1 MTLKNL
7 RWLDTNLRDES
18 VIDGELF
25 ILANLR
31 GMGEMSKVAW
41 SELKTQKQWKKE
53 LQKLLCT
60 NDYAVVRAMERIW
73 DLQTDAEKLS
83 GQALSENGIGFN
95 RVDSVEIKKY
105 VEKHA
110 KQSLDA
116 EDIRVIRST
125 MLKYWKQLMK
135 LSKLKLE
142 KEKRED
148 VGWAVGQEAAE
159 VEVEEASDSC
169 LLPADV
175 ASADCKLVRGLPVRD
190 I

>member
-1 MTLKNL
+1 MTLEHL
-7 RWLDTNLRDES
+7 RWLDTNLRDEG

-25 ILANLR
+25 ILVNLR
-31 GMGEMSKVAW
+31 GTSEMSKVAW

-60 NDYAVVRAMERIW
+60 NNYAVVHAMERIW
-73 DLQTDAEKLS
+73 DMQTDAEKLS
-83 GQALSENGIGFN
+83 GQALTENGVGFN
-95 RVDSVEIKKY
+95 RVDSIEIKKY

-110 KQSLDA
+110 RQSLDA
-116 EDIRVIRST
+116 EDIRVVRSI

-148 VGWAVGQEAAE
+148 VGGAVSQEAVAE
-159 VEVEEASDSC
+159 EVEEAYDSS
-169 LLPADV
+169 LL
-175 ASADCKLVRGLPVRD
+175 SANVSCPDCLPVPDLPTRD
-190 I
+190 S

>member
-1 MTLKNL
+1 MTLKDL
-7 RWLDTNLRDES
+7 GWLDTNLKDES

-25 ILANLR
+25 ILVNLR
-31 GMGEMSKVAW
+31 GMSEMSKVAW

-60 NDYAVVRAMERIW
+60 NDYAVVHAMERIW

-83 GQALSENGIGFN
+83 GQALAENGIGFN
-95 RVDSVEIKKY
+95 RVDSIEIKKY

-110 KQSLDA
+110 RQSLGE
-116 EDIRVIRST
+116 EDIRVVRSI

-142 KEKRED
+142 KEKQED
-148 VGWAVGQEAAE
+148 VGGAISQEAVAYE
-159 VEVEEASDSC
+159 AEEAFDSGLLSTDVSC
-169 LLPADV
+169 LDCMPVCDLPT
-175 ASADCKLVRGLPVRD
+175 RD
-190 I
+190 L

>member
-1 MTLKNL
+1 MTLKFL
-7 RWLDTNLRDES
+7 GWLDTNLRDES
-18 VIDGELF
+18 VIDGEQF
-25 ILANLR
+25 ILVNLR
-31 GMGEMSKVAW
+31 RMGEMSRVAW

-60 NDYAVVRAMERIW
+60 NDYAVVHAMERIW

-83 GQALSENGIGFN
+83 GQALTENGIGFN

-110 KQSLDA
+110 RQSLDA
-116 EDIRVIRST
+116 EDIRVVRSI

-148 VGWAVGQEAAE
+148 VGGAVSQEAVAE
-159 VEVEEASDSC
+159 EVEEASDYC
-169 LLPADV
+169 LLHTDV
-175 ASADCKLVRGLPVRD
+175 IAADCMPVRD
-190 I
+190 LLPRDS

>member
-1 MTLKNL
+1 MTLKDL
-7 RWLDTNLRDES
+7 GWLDTNLKDES

-25 ILANLR
+25 ILVNLR
-31 GMGEMSKVAW
+31 RMSEMSKVAW

-60 NDYAVVRAMERIW
+60 NDYAVVHAMERIW

-83 GQALSENGIGFN
+83 GQALAENGVGFN
-95 RVDSVEIKKY
+95 RVDSIEIKKY

-110 KQSLDA
+110 RQSLDA
-116 EDIRVIRST
+116 EDIRVVRSI

-142 KEKRED
+142 KEKQED
-148 VGWAVGQEAAE
+148 VGGAVSQEAAE
-159 VEVEEASDSC
+159 TEVEEAFDSG
-169 LLPADV
+169 LLSTDV
-175 ASADCKLVRGLPVRD
+175 SGLDCMPVCDLPTRD
-190 I
+190 L

>member
-1 MTLKNL
+1 MTLEFL
-7 RWLDTNLRDES
+7 GWLDTNLRDES
-18 VIDGELF
+18 VIDVNLF
-25 ILANLR
+25 ILEDSR

-60 NDYAVVRAMERIW
+60 NDHAVVRAMERIW

-83 GQALSENGIGFN
+83 GQALTENGIGFN

-110 KQSLDA
+110 RQSLDA
-116 EDIRVIRST
+116 EDIRVVRSI

-148 VGWAVGQEAAE
+148 VGRAVSQEASE
-159 VEVEEASDSC
+159 VEV
-169 LLPADV
+169 
-175 ASADCKLVRGLPVRD
+175 
-190 I
+190 

>member
-1 MTLKNL
+1 MTLEYL
-7 RWLDTNLRDES
+7 GWLDTNLRDRS
-18 VIDGELF
+18 VIDVILF
-25 ILANLR
+25 ILVDLR
-31 GMGEMSKVAW
+31 GMSEMSKVAW

-60 NDYAVVRAMERIW
+60 NDYAVVHAMERIW

-83 GQALSENGIGFN
+83 GQALTENGIGFN

-110 KQSLDA
+110 RQSLDA
-116 EDIRVIRST
+116 EDIRIVRSI

-142 KEKRED
+142 KEKRGD
-148 VGWAVGQEAAE
+148 VVRAVSQEAVE
-159 VEVEEASDSC
+159 VEVEEASDGG

-175 ASADCKLVRGLPVRD
+175 AGLDCMPVRD
-190 I
+190 LPLVDC

>member
-1 MTLKNL
+1 MTLKFL
-7 RWLDTNLRDES
+7 GWLDTNLRDES
-18 VIDGELF
+18 VIDVILF
-25 ILANLR
+25 ILVNLR
-31 GMGEMSKVAW
+31 EMSEMSKVAW

-83 GQALSENGIGFN
+83 GQALTENGIGFN
-95 RVDSVEIKKY
+95 RVDSAEIKKY

-110 KQSLDA
+110 RQSLDA
-116 EDIRVIRST
+116 EDIRVVRSI

-142 KEKRED
+142 KEKRGD
-148 VGWAVGQEAAE
+148 VGRAVSQEAVE
-159 VEVEEASDSC
+159 VEVEEASDGG
-169 LLPADV
+169 LL
-175 ASADCKLVRGLPVRD
+175 SADIAGADCISVFDLPPRD
-190 I
+190 L

>member
-1 MTLKNL
+1 
-7 RWLDTNLRDES
+7 
-18 VIDGELF
+18 
-25 ILANLR
+25 
-31 GMGEMSKVAW
+31 MSKVAW

-60 NDYAVVRAMERIW
+60 NDYAVVHAMERIW

-83 GQALSENGIGFN
+83 GQALTENGIGFN

-110 KQSLDA
+110 RQSLDA
-116 EDIRVIRST
+116 EDIRAVRSI

-142 KEKRED
+142 KEKHGD
-148 VGWAVGQEAAE
+148 VGGAVSQEAAE
-159 VEVEEASDSC
+159 VEVEEAPVSGM
-169 LLPADV
+169 LHADV
-175 ASADCKLVRGLPVRD
+175 VGLDCMPVRD
-190 I
+190 IPPRDC

>member
-1 MTLKNL
+1 MTLEYL

-25 ILANLR
+25 ILVNLR
-31 GMGEMSKVAW
+31 GMSKMSKVAW

-60 NDYAVVRAMERIW
+60 NDYAVVHAMERIW

-83 GQALSENGIGFN
+83 GQALTENGMGFN

-110 KQSLDA
+110 RQSLGE
-116 EDIRVIRST
+116 EDIRVVRSI

-148 VGWAVGQEAAE
+148 VGGAVSQEAVADE
-159 VEVEEASDSC
+159 AEEASGSC
-169 LLPADV
+169 LLHADV
-175 ASADCKLVRGLPVRD
+175 VADDPEPVRD
-190 I
+190 LPLRGF

>member
-1 MTLKNL
+1 
-7 RWLDTNLRDES
+7 
-18 VIDGELF
+18 
-25 ILANLR
+25 
-31 GMGEMSKVAW
+31 MSKVAW

-60 NDYAVVRAMERIW
+60 NDYAVVHAMERIW

-83 GQALSENGIGFN
+83 GQALTENGIGFN

-110 KQSLDA
+110 RQLLDA
-116 EDIRVIRST
+116 EDIRAVRSI

-142 KEKRED
+142 KEKHGD
-148 VGWAVGQEAAE
+148 VGVAVSQEATE
-159 VEVEEASDSC
+159 VEVEEAPVSGM
-169 LLPADV
+169 LHADV
-175 ASADCKLVRGLPVRD
+175 VGLDCMPVRD
-190 I
+190 IPHRDC

>member
-1 MTLKNL
+1 MTLEYL
-7 RWLDTNLRDES
+7 GWLDTNLRDES

-25 ILANLR
+25 ILVNLR
-31 GMGEMSKVAW
+31 GMSEMGRVAW

-60 NDYAVVRAMERIW
+60 NDNAVVRAMERIW

-83 GQALSENGIGFN
+83 GQALAENGVGFN

-110 KQSLDA
+110 RQSLDA
-116 EDIRVIRST
+116 EDIRVVRSI

-142 KEKRED
+142 REKRED
-148 VGWAVGQEAAE
+148 VGRAVSQEAAE
-159 VEVEEASDSC
+159 VEVEEASDSSV
-169 LLPADV
+169 LPAAV
-175 ASADCKLVRGLPVRD
+175 ACLDCMHVLGLHP
-190 I
+190 

>member
-1 MTLKNL
+1 
-7 RWLDTNLRDES
+7 
-18 VIDGELF
+18 
-25 ILANLR
+25 
-31 GMGEMSKVAW
+31 MSRVAW

-60 NDYAVVRAMERIW
+60 NDYAVVHAMERIW
-73 DLQTDAEKLS
+73 DLQTDAEKLA

-110 KQSLDA
+110 RQSLDE
-116 EDIRVIRST
+116 EDIRVVRSI

-135 LSKLKLE
+135 LSKLNLE

-148 VGWAVGQEAAE
+148 VVGAVSQEATEAE
-159 VEVEEASDSC
+159 VEEVSDGG
-169 LLPADV
+169 LLPDDV
-175 ASADCKLVRGLPVRD
+175 IGADCMPVSNLPSRD
-190 I
+190 C

>member
-1 MTLKNL
+1 
-7 RWLDTNLRDES
+7 
-18 VIDGELF
+18 
-25 ILANLR
+25 
-31 GMGEMSKVAW
+31 MSKVDW

-60 NDYAVVRAMERIW
+60 NDYAVVHAMERIW

-83 GQALSENGIGFN
+83 GQALSEN

-116 EDIRVIRST
+116 EDIRVVRSI

-148 VGWAVGQEAAE
+148 VGRAVSQEAVE
-159 VEVEEASDSC
+159 VEVEEASDYS

-175 ASADCKLVRGLPVRD
+175 AGLDCMPVCDLPPLD
-190 I
+190 C

>member
-1 MTLKNL
+1 
-7 RWLDTNLRDES
+7 
-18 VIDGELF
+18 
-25 ILANLR
+25 
-31 GMGEMSKVAW
+31 MSKVAW
-41 SELKTQKQWKKE
+41 SELKTQKQWKRE

-83 GQALSENGIGFN
+83 GQALTENGIGFN

-105 VEKHA
+105 IEKHA
-110 KQSLDA
+110 QQSLDA
-116 EDIRVIRST
+116 EDIRVIRSI

-148 VGWAVGQEAAE
+148 VGRAVSQEASE
-159 VEVEEASDSC
+159 VEVEEASDSS
-169 LLPADV
+169 LLHADV
-175 ASADCKLVRGLPVRD
+175 AGHDCLPVSD
-190 I
+190 LPLVDC

>member
-1 MTLKNL
+1 MTLEYL
-7 RWLDTNLRDES
+7 GWLDNNLRDES
-18 VIDGELF
+18 VIDGEQF
-25 ILANLR
+25 ILVNLR
-31 GMGEMSKVAW
+31 GMSKMGKVDW

-60 NDYAVVRAMERIW
+60 NDYAVVHAMERIW

-83 GQALSENGIGFN
+83 GQALTENGIGFN

-116 EDIRVIRST
+116 EDIRVVRSI

-142 KEKRED
+142 KEKRGD
-148 VGWAVGQEAAE
+148 VGRAVSQEAVE
-159 VEVEEASDSC
+159 VEVEEVHGSGLPLSDAVCRDS
-169 LLPADV
+169 V
-175 ASADCKLVRGLPVRD
+175 LVRDLPLVD
-190 I
+190 Y

>member
-1 MTLKNL
+1 MTLEL
-7 RWLDTNLRDES
+7 LGWLDTNLQDES
-18 VIDGELF
+18 VIDGEQF
-25 ILANLR
+25 ILVNLR
-31 GMGEMSKVAW
+31 GMGNMSRVAW

-60 NDYAVVRAMERIW
+60 NDYAVVHAMERIW

-83 GQALSENGIGFN
+83 GQALTENGIGFN
-95 RVDSVEIKKY
+95 RVDSIEIKKY

-116 EDIRVIRST
+116 EDIRVVRSI

-148 VGWAVGQEAAE
+148 VGGAVSQEAVAE
-159 VEVEEASDSC
+159 EVEEASSSSLLHADSIAAGAVSD
-169 LLPADV
+169 LP
-175 ASADCKLVRGLPVRD
+175 SRD
-190 I
+190 L

>member
-1 MTLKNL
+1 MTLKFL
-7 RWLDTNLRDES
+7 GWLDTNLRDES
-18 VIDGELF
+18 VIDGEQF
-25 ILANLR
+25 ILVNLR
-31 GMGEMSKVAW
+31 GMSEMSKVAW

-60 NDYAVVRAMERIW
+60 NDYAVVHAMERIW
-73 DLQTDAEKLS
+73 DLQTDVEKLS
-83 GQALSENGIGFN
+83 GQALTENGIGFN

-116 EDIRVIRST
+116 EDIRVVRSI

-142 KEKRED
+142 KEKRGY
-148 VGWAVGQEAAE
+148 VGGTVSQEATE
-159 VEVEEASDSC
+159 VEVEEASDSG
-169 LLPADV
+169 LLPADAV
-175 ASADCKLVRGLPVRD
+175 CRDSVLVRDLPLVYY
-190 I
+190 

>member
-1 MTLKNL
+1 MTLKYL
-7 RWLDTNLRDES
+7 GWVDTNLRDES
-18 VIDGELF
+18 VIDDKLF
-25 ILANLR
+25 ILVNSR
-31 GMGEMSKVAW
+31 GMGNMSRVAW
-41 SELKTQKQWKKE
+41 SELKTKKQWKKE

-60 NDYAVVRAMERIW
+60 NDYAVVHAMERIW

-83 GQALSENGIGFN
+83 GQALAENGVGFN
-95 RVDSVEIKKY
+95 RVDSIEIKKY

-116 EDIRVIRST
+116 EDIRVIRSI

-148 VGWAVGQEAAE
+148 VGRAVSQEAAE
-159 VEVEEASDSC
+159 VEAEEASDSS
-169 LLPADV
+169 LLHADGI
-175 ASADCKLVRGLPVRD
+175 ADCAVSDLPSRD
-190 I
+190 L

>member
-1 MTLKNL
+1 
-7 RWLDTNLRDES
+7 
-18 VIDGELF
+18 
-25 ILANLR
+25 
-31 GMGEMSKVAW
+31 MSKVAW

-60 NDYAVVRAMERIW
+60 NDYAVVHAMERIW

-83 GQALSENGIGFN
+83 GQALTENGIGFN

-110 KQSLDA
+110 RQSLDE
-116 EDIRVIRST
+116 EDIRVVRSI

-148 VGWAVGQEAAE
+148 AGQAVSQEAAE
-159 VEVEEASDSC
+159 AEVEEAYDSGMLHTDILDAGC
-169 LLPADV
+169 QPVCDLPRHH
-175 ASADCKLVRGLPVRD
+175 C
-190 I
+190 

>member
-1 MTLKNL
+1 
-7 RWLDTNLRDES
+7 
-18 VIDGELF
+18 
-25 ILANLR
+25 
-31 GMGEMSKVAW
+31 MSKVAW

-60 NDYAVVRAMERIW
+60 NDHAVVRAMERIW

-83 GQALSENGIGFN
+83 CQALTENGIGFN

-110 KQSLDA
+110 KRSLDA
-116 EDIRVIRST
+116 EDIRVVRSI

-135 LSKLKLE
+135 LSKLKIK

-148 VGWAVGQEAAE
+148 VGGAVSQEAAE
-159 VEVEEASDSC
+159 VEVEEASGSSM
-169 LLPADV
+169 LPAV
-175 ASADCKLVRGLPVRD
+175 ADCVDCMHVRGLPLRD
-190 I
+190 V

>member
-1 MTLKNL
+1 MTLEYL
-7 RWLDTNLRDES
+7 GWLDTNLRDES
-18 VIDGELF
+18 VIDGEQF
-25 ILANLR
+25 ILVRSR
-31 GMGEMSKVAW
+31 GVSKTSKVDW

-60 NDYAVVRAMERIW
+60 NDYAVVHAMERIW

-83 GQALSENGIGFN
+83 GQALTENGIGFN

-110 KQSLDA
+110 RQSLDA
-116 EDIRVIRST
+116 EDIRVVRSM

-135 LSKLKLE
+135 LSKLELE
-142 KEKRED
+142 KEKHGD
-148 VGWAVGQEAAE
+148 VGGTVSQEAIE
-159 VEVEEASDSC
+159 VEVEEASDSG

-175 ASADCKLVRGLPVRD
+175 PGLDCMPVCGLPPRD
-190 I
+190 P

>member
-1 MTLKNL
+1 MTLKYL
-7 RWLDTNLRDES
+7 RWLDTNLLDES

-25 ILANLR
+25 ILVNLR
-31 GMGEMSKVAW
+31 GMGDMSKVAW

-53 LQKLLCT
+53 LQKLLCI
-60 NDYAVVRAMERIW
+60 NDYAVVHAMERIW

-83 GQALSENGIGFN
+83 GQALTENNVGFN

-116 EDIRVIRST
+116 EDIRVVRSI

-148 VGWAVGQEAAE
+148 VGGAVSQEAVAYE
-159 VEVEEASDSC
+159 AEEASDSS
-169 LLPADV
+169 LLHTDGIAAGTVSD
-175 ASADCKLVRGLPVRD
+175 LPSRD
-190 I
+190 L

>member
-1 MTLKNL
+1 MTLKYL
-7 RWLDTNLRDES
+7 RWVYTHLRDQS
-18 VIDGELF
+18 VIDVNLF
-25 ILANLR
+25 ILVNLR
-31 GMGEMSKVAW
+31 GMSNMSKVAW

-60 NDYAVVRAMERIW
+60 NDYAVVHAMERIW

-110 KQSLDA
+110 RQSLDA
-116 EDIRVIRST
+116 EDIRVVRSI

-148 VGWAVGQEAAE
+148 VGRAVSQEAAE
-159 VEVEEASDSC
+159 VEVEEASDGG
-169 LLPADV
+169 LLHTDV
-175 ASADCKLVRGLPVRD
+175 SGLDCMPVRD
-190 I
+190 LPLVEC

>member
-1 MTLKNL
+1 MTLEHL
-7 RWLDTNLRDES
+7 GWLDTNLRDES
-18 VIDGELF
+18 VIDGEQF
-25 ILANLR
+25 ILVNMR
-31 GMGEMSKVAW
+31 GMSKMEKVAW

-60 NDYAVVRAMERIW
+60 NDYAVVHAMERIW

-83 GQALSENGIGFN
+83 GQALTENGIGFN
-95 RVDSVEIKKY
+95 RIDSAEIKKY

-110 KQSLDA
+110 RQSLDA
-116 EDIRVIRST
+116 EDIRVVRSI

-148 VGWAVGQEAAE
+148 VGRAVSEEVTEA
-159 VEVEEASDSC
+159 EVEEAPDSG
-169 LLPADV
+169 LLHADV
-175 ASADCKLVRGLPVRD
+175 IGADCMPVCDLPPRD
-190 I
+190 C

>member
-1 MTLKNL
+1 MTLEYL
-7 RWLDTNLRDES
+7 GWLDTNLRDES
-18 VIDGELF
+18 VIDGEQFTLV
-25 ILANLR
+25 NLR
-31 GMGEMSKVAW
+31 GMSEMSKVAW

-60 NDYAVVRAMERIW
+60 DDYAVVHAMERIW

-83 GQALSENGIGFN
+83 GQALTENGIGFN
-95 RVDSVEIKKY
+95 RVDSAVIKKY

-110 KQSLDA
+110 RQSLDA
-116 EDIRVIRST
+116 EDIRVARSI

-148 VGWAVGQEAAE
+148 VGRAVSQEAAE
-159 VEVEEASDSC
+159 VEVEEASDSG
-169 LLPADV
+169 LLHTDAI
-175 ASADCKLVRGLPVRD
+175 AADCMPVRD
-190 I
+190 LPPRDC

>member
-1 MTLKNL
+1 MTLKDL
-7 RWLDTNLRDES
+7 GWLDTNLRDES

-25 ILANLR
+25 ILVNLR
-31 GMGEMSKVAW
+31 GMGNMGKVAW

-60 NDYAVVRAMERIW
+60 NDNAVVRAMERVW

-83 GQALSENGIGFN
+83 GQALAENGVGFN

-110 KQSLDA
+110 RQSLDA
-116 EDIRVIRST
+116 EDIRVVRSI

-142 KEKRED
+142 KEKRGD
-148 VGWAVGQEAAE
+148 VGRAVSQEAAE
-159 VEVEEASDSC
+159 VEVEEASDC
-169 LLPADV
+169 DLLHTDGIAADPV
-175 ASADCKLVRGLPVRD
+175 PVHDLHLRGL
-190 I
+190 

>member
-1 MTLKNL
+1 
-7 RWLDTNLRDES
+7 
-18 VIDGELF
+18 
-25 ILANLR
+25 
-31 GMGEMSKVAW
+31 MSKVAW

-60 NDYAVVRAMERIW
+60 SDRAVVRAMERIW

-83 GQALSENGIGFN
+83 GQALTENGIGFN

-105 VEKHA
+105 IEKHA

-116 EDIRVIRST
+116 EDIRVVRSI

-148 VGWAVGQEAAE
+148 VGGAVSQEAVG
-159 VEVEEASDSC
+159 VEVEEASGGSV
-169 LLPADV
+169 LPAV
-175 ASADCKLVRGLPVRD
+175 ADCVDCMHVRGLHLRD
-190 I
+190 L

>member
-1 MTLKNL
+1 MTLKYL
-7 RWLDTNLRDES
+7 GWLDTNLRDES

-25 ILANLR
+25 ILVNLR
-31 GMGEMSKVAW
+31 GMSKMSKVAW

-60 NDYAVVRAMERIW
+60 NDYAVVHAMERIW

-83 GQALSENGIGFN
+83 GQALTENGMGFN

-110 KQSLDA
+110 RQSLDA
-116 EDIRVIRST
+116 EDIRVVRSI

-148 VGWAVGQEAAE
+148 VGREVSQEAAE
-159 VEVEEASDSC
+159 VEVEEASDGG
-169 LLPADV
+169 LLSADV
-175 ASADCKLVRGLPVRD
+175 IGDDCISVCDLPPRD
-190 I
+190 L